1 MKAVSF
7 GASVQRVSSE
17 NDGSDEREAEVAD
30 LAKKAAQA
38 ASRRRKRRR
47 DNPSGITAEDVD
59 DEALNALDAELEEIA
74 SSSPGFAGAMMFRG
88 PEVLPLVSLI
98 TTSDKE
104 GIRRV
109 LMRAA
114 GSVRE
119 EMEMTDRLAIGTYL
133 DSVSSTTQ
141 GAILST
147 ALDDDIFVMV
157 IEGKPA
163 KIADAWHAMSTRR
176 SSIQSAL
183 EALINAPDQPR

>member
-1 MKAVSF
+1 MSAQNS
-7 GASVQRVSSE
+7 GG
-17 NDGSDEREAEVAD
+17 DDREAEVAD

-38 ASRRRKRRR
+38 ASIRRRRVR

-59 DEALNALDAELEEIA
+59 DDALSALDLELEQIA
-74 SSSPGFAGAMMFRG
+74 TDVPGFAGAMMFRG

-98 TTSDKE
+98 ASSDKE

-114 GSVRE
+114 SSVRG
-119 EMEMTDRLAIGTYL
+119 EMEMADRLAIGTYL
-133 DSVSSTTQ
+133 DSVSSTTK

-163 KIADAWHAMSTRR
+163 KIADAWQAFSARR
-176 SSIQSAL
+176 TEIHSAL
-183 EALINAPDQPR
+183 SSLIHTPEQAN